1 MPLSLSPF
9 ADLPYV
15 VAPMRVSDIEE
26 VTHIDHLSFPTPWS
40 YNSYY
45 NEIERNK
52 AAHYYI
58 LRLRDASQDAD
69 DQESGWRRLQRW
81 LGVQPG
87 HERGS
92 IIGYAGMWLMHDEA
106 HISTIAIH
114 PVWRGHALGEYMLL
128 AMLAEARA
136 LNAAMVTLEVRVSN
150 IRAQALYRK
159 YHFDVVGR
167 RRGYY
172 SDNGED
178 ALLMT
183 TPALND
189 PEYNADLASLA
200 AALRRRLQRH
210 IAPAERENRVR

>member
-1 MPLSLSPF
+1 MPLSLAPF

-52 AAHYYI
+52 AAYYFV
-58 LRLRDASQDAD
+58 LRLRDAPHNAD
-69 DQESGWRRLQRW
+69 DHENGWRRLQRW

-92 IIGYAGMWLMHDEA
+92 IIGYAGMWMMHDEA

-114 PVWRGHALGEYMLL
+114 PAWRGHGLGEYMLL
-128 AMLAEARA
+128 AMLAEAEA
-136 LNAAMVTLEVRVSN
+136 LKAAMVTLEVRVTN
-150 IRAQALYRK
+150 DRAQELYRK
-159 YHFDVVGR
+159 YHFEVVGR

-183 TPALND
+183 TPSLNSAAYD
-189 PEYNADLASLA
+189 RALA
-200 AALRRRLQRH
+200 ALADALHERLQAH
-210 IAPAERENRVR
+210 IEPAEQEDHQR

>member
-1 MPLSLSPF
+1 MPLSLAPF

-15 VAPMRVSDIEE
+15 VAPMRVPDIEE

-40 YNSYY
+40 FNSYY
-45 NEIERNK
+45 NEIERNR
-52 AAHYYI
+52 AAHYFV
-58 LRLRDASQDAD
+58 LRLREAPQDAD

-87 HERGS
+87 HERRS
-92 IIGYAGMWLMHDEA
+92 IIGYAGMWMMHDEA

-114 PVWRGHALGEYMLL
+114 PDWRGHALGEYMLL
-128 AMLAEARA
+128 AMIAQAQA
-136 LNAAMVTLEVRVSN
+136 LKAVTVTLEVRVTN
-150 IRAQALYRK
+150 TRAQSLYLK
-159 YHFDVVGR
+159 YHFEVVGR

-183 TPALND
+183 TPFLNS
-189 PEYNADLASLA
+189 PEYDSYLNSLA
-200 AALRRRLQRH
+200 VALRKRLQAH
-210 IAPAERENRVR
+210 IVPAERENRVR

>member
-1 MPLSLSPF
+1 MALSLSPF

-15 VAPMRVSDIEE
+15 VAPMRVGDIEE
-26 VTHIDHLSFPTPWS
+26 VTHIDRLSFPTPWS

-52 AAHYYI
+52 AAHYYV
-58 LRLRDASQDAD
+58 LRLRDAPQTAD
-69 DQESGWRRLQRW
+69 DGENGWRRLQRW

-87 HERGS
+87 HERSS

>member
-1 MPLSLSPF
+1 MALSLSPF

-15 VAPMRVSDIEE
+15 VAPMRVGDIEE
-26 VTHIDHLSFPTPWS
+26 VTHIDRLSFPTPWS

-52 AAHYYI
+52 AAHYYV
-58 LRLRDASQDAD
+58 LRLRDAPQTAD
-69 DQESGWRRLQRW
+69 DGENGWRRLQRW

-87 HERGS
+87 HERSS

-114 PVWRGHALGEYMLL
+114 PDWRGHALGEYLLL
-128 AMLAEARA
+128 AMLVEAQA
-136 LNAAMVTLEVRVSN
+136 LKAAMVTLEVRITN
-150 IRAQALYRK
+150 TRAQALYRK
-159 YHFDVVGR
+159 YHFDMVGR

-183 TPALND
+183 TPSLGDADYDVAL
-189 PEYNADLASLA
+189 AALA
-200 AALRRRLQRH
+200 AALRQRLQAH
-210 IAPAERENRVR
+210 IVPAERENRVR